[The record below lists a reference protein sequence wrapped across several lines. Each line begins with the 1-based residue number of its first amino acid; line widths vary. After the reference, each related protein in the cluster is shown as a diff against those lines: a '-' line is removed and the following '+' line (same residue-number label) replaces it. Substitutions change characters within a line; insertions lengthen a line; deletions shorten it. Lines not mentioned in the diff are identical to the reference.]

1 MWRAH
6 PTCPLLFPP
15 SQHLRHHPPCPLV
28 VPDGDGPSS
37 SPKSCSAQVLKVLPS
52 GVPVPVGE
60 ASGDQEGLGWAPQCP
75 SSEFQ
80 HGTRARTT
88 ASQDTLL
95 MQRDCGGN
103 GVVKGTFGELNYL
116 EMHHVLR
123 NGSKYF
129 STTHNSFLYR
139 SGPYR
144 KWNST

>member
-1 MWRAH
+1 M
-6 PTCPLLFPP
+6 
-15 SQHLRHHPPCPLV
+15 S
-28 VPDGDGPSS
+28 
-37 SPKSCSAQVLKVLPS
+37 
-52 GVPVPVGE
+52 
-60 ASGDQEGLGWAPQCP
+60 

-80 HGTRARTT
+80 HGARARTA

-95 MQRDCGGN
+95 MQCGCGGN

-139 SGPYR
+139 SSPYR
-144 KWNST
+144 KWNSCK